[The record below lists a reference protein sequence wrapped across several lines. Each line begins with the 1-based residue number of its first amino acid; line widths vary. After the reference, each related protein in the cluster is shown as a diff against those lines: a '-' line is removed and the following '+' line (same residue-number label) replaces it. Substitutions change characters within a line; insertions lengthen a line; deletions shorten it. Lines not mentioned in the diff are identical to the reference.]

1 MKKLLIALGVVV
13 AVGALGALAVANK
26 GGGSGREVRSE
37 TVARRD
43 LVSTVTASGKIH
55 PKRKVDISADVAGR
69 VVQLAVEEGQWVN
82 RGDLILRID
91 ASQYEAIVNE
101 AQAAVAQARAR
112 EAEANAQ
119 LLKAQADR
127 RRAEQ
132 LAQGRDLVSAQEV
145 DNARTQAQVAA
156 ATVQAAR
163 FGVQQAQASLAQA
176 RDNLRKTTIVAP
188 MAGRVTRLNI
198 HEGETAIIGTMNN
211 PGSLLL
217 TIADPSAMEAKVKV
231 DETDVPGIT
240 VGDSASLRID
250 AFPGRT
256 FTGRVTRIGNSALAG
271 AGTAAGAA
279 GGDQQ
284 SVDYEVV
291 ITLDN
296 PPAELRPDLSTTA
309 EIVTETRGQALAV
322 PIIALTVRDSVGK
335 KFKSGVDAKAGE
347 DGAAEAQRIEDRRK
361 QAAEVQGVFVIEN
374 GKAEWRAVEVGIT
387 GGEYFEVV
395 RGLRG
400 GETIVSGSFQAV
412 RELEDGDP
420 VKVPGAAPA
429 GRRARPGGDSAKGG
443 GR

>member
-1 MKKLLIALGVVV
+1 MKKLLIALGVVA
-13 AVGALGALAVANK
+13 AVGILGALAVANQ
-26 GGGSGREVRSE
+26 GSGKGRDVRSE

-43 LVSTVTASGKIH
+43 LVSTVTASGKIQ
-55 PKRKVDISADVAGR
+55 PKRKVDISADVSGR

-101 AQAAVAQARAR
+101 AQAGVAQARAR

-119 LLKAQADR
+119 LLKAQGDR

-145 DNARTQAQVAA
+145 DNARTQAQVAQA
-156 ATVQAAR
+156 GVQAAQ
-163 FGVQQAQASLAQA
+163 FAVQQAQASLAQA
-176 RDNLRKTTIVAP
+176 RDNLRKTVIVAP

-256 FTGRVTRIGNSALAG
+256 FTGTVTRIGNSALAG

-291 ITLDN
+291 ITLDS

-322 PIIALTVRDSVGK
+322 PIIALTVRDSAGK
-335 KFKSGVDAKAGE
+335 KFKSGVGAKAGD
-347 DGAAEAQRIEDRRK
+347 DGAAEAERLEERRR
-361 QAAEVQGVFVIEN
+361 QQAEVQGVFVIEN
-374 GKAEWRAVEVGIT
+374 GKAEWRPVEVGIT

-412 RELEDGDP
+412 RELEDGDA
-420 VKVPGAAPA
+420 VKVPP
-429 GRRARPGGDSAKGG
+429 GRPSGTRAGGDSAKGG
-443 GR
+443 RR

>member
-1 MKKLLIALGVVV
+1 MKKLLIALGVAV
-13 AVGALGALAVANK
+13 AVIGLGALAVANK
-26 GGGSGREVRSE
+26 GSGAGREVRADQ
-37 TVARRD
+37 VGRRD
-43 LVSTVTASGKIH
+43 LVATVTASGKIQ
-55 PKRKVDISADVAGR
+55 PKRKVDISADVSGR

-82 RGDLILRID
+82 RGDLLLRID
-91 ASQYEAIVNE
+91 ASQYEASVNQ
-101 AQAAVAQARAR
+101 AQAAVAQNRAR

-119 LLKAQADR
+119 LLKAQADQ

-145 DNARTQAQVAA
+145 DNARTQAQVAQ

-163 FGVQQAQASLAQA
+163 FAVQQAQASLAQA

-256 FTGRVTRIGNSALAG
+256 FTGKVTRIGNSAVQG
-271 AGTAAGAA
+271 AGSAAAA
-279 GGDQQ
+279 SGETQ

-291 ITLDN
+291 ITLDS

-309 EIVTETRGQALAV
+309 EIVTEMRPRALAV
-322 PIIALTVRDSVGK
+322 PIIALTVRDSAGK
-335 KFKSGVDAKAGE
+335 KFKSGVDAKPGD
-347 DGAAEAQRIEDRRK
+347 DGAAEAQKAEDRHR
-361 QAAEVQGVFVIEN
+361 QQAEVQGVFVIRE
-374 GKAEWRAVEVGIT
+374 GKAEWVPVTVGIT
-387 GGEYFEVV
+387 GGEYFEVTH
-395 RGLRG
+395 GLRG
-400 GETIVSGSFQAV
+400 GETIVAGSFQAV
-412 RELEDGDP
+412 RELEDGDA
-420 VKVPGAAPA
+420 VKVPAAAPA
-429 GRRARPGGDSAKGG
+429 GRGHRADSAKGS
-443 GR
+443 RR